1 MLQMNNSLREGAL
14 LADRARRMADWSL
27 LLVCSILLVGAMR
40 AAQLPA
46 ALMLGPMIAAIGF
59 ALGGTRA
66 RLPRSFALGAQT
78 VLGCLIAKAFNSGL
92 LAVLAIHWPTL
103 IGLSAATLVMTA
115 ALGLLIARRGWL
127 PGTAAIWGLSPG
139 AASAMVLL
147 ADEHG
152 ADKRIV
158 ALMQYSRIVLVA
170 FAAVAVARALGHPG
184 GSANLLVPRAGPG
197 LWSLPSHE
205 LAFLESIALAL
216 TGALAAKLTRRS
228 SAALFVPAFGGAALQ
243 AAGLMTIELPPL
255 VPAIAFGVIGWYV
268 GLSFTRE
275 ALAYCLKIFPR
286 MMAAIVAMIVMC
298 GLLSMLLAV
307 LVPNTD
313 PLTAYLSMTPGGMDT
328 AVVIAATTNVSLPLV
343 LAAQLVRLII
353 VMIAG
358 PSMAKAFAS
367 WQRPTRPSSA
377 RPPVGSSDRRPGP

>member
-1 MLQMNNSLREGAL
+1 MLT
-14 LADRARRMADWSL
+14 DRARRIAEWPL
-27 LLVCSILLVGAMR
+27 LLVSSVLLVSAMR

-46 ALMLGPMIAAIGF
+46 ALLLGPMIAAMGF
-59 ALGGTRA
+59 ALGGAKA
-66 RLPRSFALGAQT
+66 RLSRTFALGAQT
-78 VLGCLIAKAFNSGL
+78 VLGCLIAKSFNSGL
-92 LAVLAIHWPTL
+92 LAVLASHWPTL

-115 ALGLLIARRGWL
+115 ALGLLITRRGWL

-147 ADEHG
+147 ADQHG
-152 ADKRIV
+152 ADTRIV
-158 ALMQYSRIVLVA
+158 ALMQYSRIILVA
-170 FAAVAVARALGHPG
+170 FAAVAVAQVLGHPG
-184 GSANLLVPRAGPG
+184 GSANPLVPSGGRS
-197 LWSLPSHE
+197 LWSLPMHE
-205 LAFLESIALAL
+205 LGFLEAIALAL
-216 TGALAAKLTRRS
+216 AGALSAKLTRRS

-243 AAGLMTIELPPL
+243 AAGLIEIDLPPL

-275 ALAYCLKIFPR
+275 AFAYCVNIFPR

-298 GLLSMLLAV
+298 GLLSMLLAA

-343 LAAQLVRLII
+343 LAAQMVRLII

-358 PSMAKAFAS
+358 PSMAKAVAG
-367 WQRPTRPSSA
+367 WQRRTA
-377 RPPVGSSDRRPGP
+377 

>member
-1 MLQMNNSLREGAL
+1 MRFSGKHISVPAIKKHLRQRAAL
-14 LADRARRMADWSL
+14 TDRARRIVEWL
-27 LLVCSILLVGAMR
+27 LLLLSSIIVVGAMR

-59 ALGGTRA
+59 ALGGAKVCLSRT
-66 RLPRSFALGAQT
+66 FALGAQT
-78 VLGCLIAKAFNSGL
+78 VLGCLIAKSFNAGL
-92 LAVLAIHWPTL
+92 LSVLATHWATL

-115 ALGLLIARRGWL
+115 ALGLLITRRGWL

-139 AASAMVLL
+139 AASVMVLL

-158 ALMQYSRIVLVA
+158 ALMQYSRIILVA
-170 FAAVAVARALGHPG
+170 FAAVAVAQVLGDPG
-184 GSANLLVPRAGPG
+184 GSANLLVSSAGRA
-197 LWSLPSHE
+197 LWSPPLHA
-205 LAFLESIALAL
+205 LGFLEAIALAL
-216 TGALAAKLTRRS
+216 AGALSAKLTRRS

-255 VPAIAFGVIGWYV
+255 IPAIAFGVIGWYV

-275 ALAYCLKIFPR
+275 AFAYCLTILPR

-307 LVPNTD
+307 MVPNTD

-343 LAAQLVRLII
+343 LSAQMVRLII

-358 PSMAKAFAS
+358 PSMAKAVAG
-367 WQRPTRPSSA
+367 W
-377 RPPVGSSDRRPGP
+377 RRGTA